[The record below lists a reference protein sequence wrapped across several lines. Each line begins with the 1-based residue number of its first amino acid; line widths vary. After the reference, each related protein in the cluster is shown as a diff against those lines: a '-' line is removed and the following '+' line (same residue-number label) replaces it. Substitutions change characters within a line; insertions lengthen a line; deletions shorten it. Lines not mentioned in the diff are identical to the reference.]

1 MSRPGRSY
9 LADLVLIALKVL
21 VLLICAA
28 RTGQFIYQ
36 AF

>member
-1 MSRPGRSY
+1 MSEERRRYGY
-9 LADLVLIALKVL
+9 DLLLIALKVL
-21 VLLICAA
+21 VLVVCAA